1 MNKGVQCLK
10 TVGARHGFEMKREM
24 STENEKRTDRSE
36 SKSESDD
43 GKVEIEVG
51 SRNDVELPTSALRT
65 DDDDLSPVLMS
76 SRCPPQRSA
85 WNSVDWGP

>member
-1 MNKGVQCLK
+1 M
-10 TVGARHGFEMKREM
+10 EREM

-36 SKSESDD
+36 SESEPDD
-43 GKVEIEVG
+43 GKVEIEAG
-51 SRNDVELPTSALRT
+51 NRNDDVELPTSALRT

-85 WNSVDWGP
+85 WNSFDREP